1 MAVSRLPLI
10 LVQCISRPARLAV
23 LPACLWL
30 LAGALLPPASAQDPV
45 VDRLDGPALRPG
57 QPAAVMVVG
66 KQLQGSIA
74 LWTPV
79 GTLRPKAG
87 ADLSKDQPVSFEG
100 TIAAEA
106 VPGIYPV
113 RLVTSH
119 GVSEAAWT
127 VVDDLPFIAISAE
140 ADNRTTGQPLTLPCC
155 ITGSTAAVASRT
167 FKLSLAAGQAFTAEV
182 FARRIGSDLD
192 PVLRLAGPD
201 GKELIWSDDFPGL
214 EGDCQFRFEAPAA
227 GEYTLELRDVR
238 YSGGARHFFH
248 LRLARMPLTAAA
260 LPRIASTGKPVSI
273 TDTTGTVIGEVAPP
287 ATPAEDLLPVSFRA
301 ADADAA
307 SIAAVAVTAS
317 PVLIESEPNSTREQA
332 GEVPADV
339 GVISGVFQT
348 PADADW
354 FRINAAAAG
363 PLLIL
368 ARTRDVGSPCDLVLQ
383 LYKEDGG
390 KLAESDDA
398 GPRDA
403 ELSVQLPAAGN
414 YFLKVSE
421 LAGRGGPEWCY
432 ALNVFQTK
440 PAVIATAPADRL
452 NIPRGGSASL
462 PLTLRRFQTSTPLLV
477 EPAALP
483 ATLRM
488 EPFTVHAKQAVV
500 PVTLTAVD
508 PAAAPSD
515 ADWGP
520 ILLKI
525 SAPDGSVPPALLQ
538 LNPPPPKKQDAELF
552 RSRRSRSDLFAAVTP
567 VAEFSLAPD
576 PVSIAVTQGAA
587 ATVTIRSVRAA
598 DWTVP
603 IEIALATPADQL
615 PPGLTVTGG
624 SMAAGEL
631 AVTIT
636 AAADAAVGPCTL
648 FLQGKSKKDK
658 AEPVRPVPPIRVDVL
673 AK

>member
-1 MAVSRLPLI
+1 MAVSCLPI
-10 LVQCISRPARLAV
+10 TIPRSSAAAP
-23 LPACLWL
+23 LPAFLWIL
-30 LAGALLPPASAQDPV
+30 LGFLLPPVVAQDPL
-45 VDRLDGPALRPG
+45 VDRLDGAALRPG
-57 QPAAVMVVG
+57 QPAAVTSVG
-66 KQLQGSIA
+66 KQQQGSIA
-74 LWTPV
+74 LWTPA

-87 ADLSKDQPVSFEG
+87 ADLTKDQPVAFEG
-100 TIAAEA
+100 SIAADA

-113 RLVTSH
+113 RLVTNH

-127 VVDDLPFIAISAE
+127 VVDDLPFTALTAE
-140 ADNRTTGQPLTLPCC
+140 ADNRTAGQPLTLPCC
-155 ITGSTAAVASRT
+155 LNGSVAAVASKT
-167 FKLSLAAGQAFTAEV
+167 FKLNLAANQVFIAEV

-192 PVLRLAGPD
+192 PVLRIVGPD
-201 GKELIWSDDFPGL
+201 GRELLWSDDFPGL
-214 EGDCQFRFEAPAA
+214 EGDSQFHFEAPAA
-227 GEYTLELRDVR
+227 GEYRLELKDVR

-248 LRLARMPLTAAA
+248 LRLARMPLAAA
-260 LPRIASTGKPVSI
+260 TLPRIATNGKPVSI
-273 TDTTGTVIGEVAPP
+273 TDATGTVVGQATAPAAP
-287 ATPAEDLLPVSFRA
+287 TEDLVPLNFRA
-301 ADADAA
+301 PDAEAA
-307 SIAAVAVTAS
+307 SIASVAVTTS
-317 PVLIESEPNSTREQA
+317 PVLNETEPNSTREQA
-332 GEVPADV
+332 TEVPADA
-339 GVISGVFQT
+339 GVISGVFQS
-348 PADADW
+348 AGDADW
-354 FRINAAAAG
+354 FRINAPAAG
-363 PLLIL
+363 PLLVQ
-368 ARTRDVGSPCDLVLQ
+368 ARTRDVSSPCDLVLEIF
-383 LYKEDGG
+383 KEDGG

-403 ELSVQLPAAGN
+403 ELSVQLPAPGN
-414 YFLKVSE
+414 YFIKVTE

-432 ALNVFQTK
+432 ALNLFHTS
-440 PAVIATAPADRL
+440 PAVFAAAPSDRL

-462 PLTLRRFQTSTPLLV
+462 PLTLRRFRSDGPLLV

-483 ATLRM
+483 AALRM
-488 EPFTVHAKQAVV
+488 EPFTIHSKQAVI

-520 ILLKI
+520 ITLKI

-538 LNPPPPKKQDAELF
+538 LNPPPPKKQDNELF
-552 RSRRSRSDLFAAVTP
+552 RSRRTRADLFAAITP
-567 VAEFSLAPD
+567 VAEFSLAAD
-576 PVSIAVTQGAA
+576 PVTVSVTQGTA

-615 PPGLTVTGG
+615 PPGLTVAGG

-636 AAADAAVGPCTL
+636 AAADAAVGPSTL

-658 AEPVRPVPPIRVDVL
+658 AEPIRPVPPIRVNVV